1 MEKVEGN
8 VEGNVEENEVQ
19 ISDHTMAWGGG
30 PLSHAPPN
38 IYDIL
43 NRPF

>member
-19 ISDHTMAWGGG
+19 ISDHTMAWGGTAD
-30 PLSHAPPN
+30 PRTSEH
-38 IYDIL
+38 IW
-43 NRPF
+43 